1 MKKSNEELLKHI
13 DEQIEKWTFR
23 KVWMQKCDLEAEV
36 ESLKNEVYLLKEEN
50 SKFINAATQKISSI
64 YNPNISLLQLER
76 DYILAALKFHKNDK
90 FKAATDLGITTKTL
104 YNKLHNYGYF
114 NEKSNDTNFDIY
126 EHNRKGISD
135 IKNIGIK

>member
-1 MKKSNEELLKHI
+1 MKNYTLKDI

-23 KVWMQKCDLEAEV
+23 KVWMQKCELEAEV
-36 ESLKNEVYLLKEEN
+36 ESLKNEVSVLREEN
-50 SKFINAATQKISSI
+50 SKFLMQTTKS

-104 YNKLHNYGYF
+104 YNKLHDYGYF
-114 NEKSNDTNFDIY
+114 AGKSNDTNFDIY
-126 EHNRKGISD
+126 EYNRKAISD
-135 IKNIGIK
+135 TKNKGVY

>member
-1 MKKSNEELLKHI
+1 MKNYTLKDI

-23 KVWMQKCDLEAEV
+23 KVWIRKCELEAEV
-36 ESLKNEVYLLKEEN
+36 ESLKNEVSVLREEN
-50 SKFINAATQKISSI
+50 SKFLKQTTKS

-104 YNKLHNYGYF
+104 YNKLHDYGYF
-114 NEKSNDTNFDIY
+114 VAKPDDTDFNIY
-126 EHNRKGISD
+126 EHNRKAISD
-135 IKNIGIK
+135 TKNKGVY